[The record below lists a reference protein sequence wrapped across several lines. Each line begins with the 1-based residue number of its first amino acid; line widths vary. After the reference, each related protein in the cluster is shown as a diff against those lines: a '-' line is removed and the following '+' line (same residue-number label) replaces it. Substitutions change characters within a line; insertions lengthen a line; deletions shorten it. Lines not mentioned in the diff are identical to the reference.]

1 MISWRLRQK
10 RKVLE
15 EKKKKN
21 VRVRPAKTQMCPDV
35 SLVALPAVKTLPSDC
50 VVSVVKFPVRSRD
63 PRSWPLWRFYFV
75 SFLFLRGVTIRL
87 SDARDRSRE

>member
-15 EKKKKN
+15 EKKN

-35 SLVALPAVKTLPSDC
+35 CLVALPAVKTLPSDS
-50 VVSVVKFPVRSRD
+50 VVSVVKSPVRSRD
-63 PRSWPLWRFYFV
+63 PRS
-75 SFLFLRGVTIRL
+75 
-87 SDARDRSRE
+87 